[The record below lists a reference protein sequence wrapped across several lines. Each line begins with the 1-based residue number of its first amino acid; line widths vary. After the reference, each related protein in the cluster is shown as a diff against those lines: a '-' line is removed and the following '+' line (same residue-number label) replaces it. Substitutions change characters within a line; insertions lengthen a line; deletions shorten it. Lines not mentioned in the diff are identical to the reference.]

1 MGDKEFI
8 TENGAQHE
16 FPDLPPKITKDN
28 IDPESKTKKGT
39 VLFWIKAILYTM
51 LSALLIAF
59 AARTLIKANGF
70 TIGGASGIAILLD
83 DATKGFLPQS
93 LMSFLLNLPLVILS
107 FFFVKRRFA
116 ILTSLNIGFQSLWLF
131 LLEKLLPNFKIIFP
145 GNEASKLFAAVAAGL
160 AIGFAIALAF
170 KVGGSTGGADI
181 LAVMIQ
187 KKFKATSIAWMLF
200 IINCIV
206 IVSYVVVMK
215 IILYP
220 VPRDDKGHIHYGLL
234 LLPIVLSAFE
244 SYIESK
250 TYESITNG
258 FHSAIEF
265 HIITSKP
272 DEMSAAIMKEL
283 SRGVTSLPAKGMY
296 TKEDKCM
303 LLCVVSRRQIATL
316 QRIVHEID
324 PDSFAVMASASQ
336 VLGLGFYKS
345 EM

>member
-1 MGDKEFI
+1 MNNQELETGVEQQEI
-8 TENGAQHE
+8 TT
-16 FPDLPPKITKDN
+16 LPPKITKDN
-28 IDPESKTKKGT
+28 IDPEAKTKKGT
-39 VLFWIKAILYTM
+39 ILFWVKAVLYTM

-59 AARTLIKANGF
+59 GARTLIKPNDF

-83 DATKGFLPQS
+83 EATNGFLPQS
-93 LMSFLLNLPLVILS
+93 LMSLALNFPLVVLS
-107 FFFVKRRFA
+107 FFFVKRKFA

-131 LLEKLLPNFKIIFP
+131 LIEKLLPNFEIVFP
-145 GNEASKLFAAVAAGL
+145 GGEASKLFAAVAAGL
-160 AIGFAIALAF
+160 AIGLAIALAF

-215 IILYP
+215 IILNP
-220 VPRDDKGHIHYGLL
+220 VPRGEDGHINYGLL
-234 LLPIVLSAFE
+234 VLPIVLSALE

-250 TYESITNG
+250 TNESVTNG

-265 HIITSKP
+265 HIITDKP
-272 DEMSAAIMKEL
+272 EEMSAALMREL
-283 SRGVTSLPAKGMY
+283 SRGVTAVPAKGMY
-296 TKEDKCM
+296 TKEDKTM
-303 LLCVVSRRQIATL
+303 LICVISRRQIAAL

-324 PDSFAVMASASQ
+324 PDSFAVMSSASQ

-345 EM
+345 EL